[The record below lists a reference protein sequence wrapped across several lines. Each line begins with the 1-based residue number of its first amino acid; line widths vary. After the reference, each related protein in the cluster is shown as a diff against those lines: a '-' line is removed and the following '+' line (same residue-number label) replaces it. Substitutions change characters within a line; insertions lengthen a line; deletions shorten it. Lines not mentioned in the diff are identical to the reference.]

1 MTVTFEE
8 TGAGW
13 TYGGERIVL
22 ALVSIVTGW
31 LFLQRLLRSS
41 YRLPPGPWSVPV
53 LGCMLWIDHKAPFR
67 TFSQWADK
75 YGRFFYA
82 RLGKNP
88 VLVINDATLVREIF
102 FSDAFQK
109 RPHMPSTTQRLKET
123 NGLHCGLIFD
133 DGDSWKEHRRFVL
146 RTLKD
151 FGMGGRSIE
160 EKVAEEAGYLL
171 ELLRGTREAPF
182 DNKVFISTAVANVV
196 SNVVANQRYDV
207 NNPEFVHLLKGIAHL
222 FRSSFTKT
230 LLGAY
235 TALKAI
241 PPFDAVWQSNQSAK
255 DTMAAFFGRQVQEH
269 LGAWREHG
277 ESDLIDAYITALRRG
292 EFGTF
297 AERQLLYLVE
307 DLMLA
312 GYETTTITLRWAFLL
327 MCAYPEVQDRVQ
339 KELDSCVPAGS
350 GARPSEQLSL
360 PFTEAV
366 LAEVHRYASIVPW
379 GVAHVVSADSQLEGY
394 DVPRGTW
401 ILPNLYHIHHDPA
414 LWEEPHQFRP
424 ERFLTA
430 DGQLQR
436 LPDYWMPF
444 AVGKRRCPGESL
456 AQVEFLMFFTA
467 VLRNFRLQLPGG
479 PQSAD
484 LRPVPGA
491 TSETVLYSLVAIPR
505 S

>member
-1 MTVTFEE
+1 MSVTPGE
-8 TGAGW
+8 TGIGW
-13 TYGGERIVL
+13 AYGGERIVL
-22 ALVSIVTGW
+22 ALVSIVAGW
-31 LFLQRLLRSS
+31 LFLQRLLRSP

-53 LGCMLWIDHKAPFR
+53 LGSMLWIDHKAPFR

-82 RLGKNP
+82 RLGKDP
-88 VLVINDATLVREIF
+88 VVVVNDAALVRQIF
-102 FSDAFQK
+102 SSDAFQK
-109 RPHMPSTTQRLKET
+109 RPHMPGTTQRLQET
-123 NGLHCGLIFD
+123 HGLHCGLIFD

-146 RTLKD
+146 RALKD

-160 EKVAEEAGYLL
+160 EKVAEEAGYLM
-171 ELLRGTREAPF
+171 ELFRDTREAPF
-182 DNKVFISTAVANVV
+182 DDKIFISTAVANVI
-196 SNVVANQRYDV
+196 SNVVANRRYDV
-207 NNPEFVHLLKGIAHL
+207 NDPEFVNLLNCIARL
-222 FRSSFTKT
+222 FRSSFASA
-230 LLGAY
+230 LLGSY
-235 TALKAI
+235 PALKAI
-241 PPFDAVWQSNQSAK
+241 PPFRAVWQGFQSAA
-255 DTMAAFFGRQVQEH
+255 DTITAFFDRQVQDH
-269 LGAWREHG
+269 LGSSRENDQR
-277 ESDLIDAYITALRRG
+277 DLIDAYITALRRQ

-297 AERQLLYLVE
+297 AERQLLYIVE
-307 DLMLA
+307 DLMEA
-312 GYETTTITLRWAFLL
+312 GYETTTTTLRWAFLL

-379 GVAHVVSADSQLEGY
+379 GVMHVASADSQLEGY
-394 DVPRGTW
+394 DLPRGTW

-444 AVGKRRCPGESL
+444 SVGKRRCPGESL

-491 TSETVLYSLVAIPR
+491 TSDTALHSLMAIPR